1 MQLGEYLKT
10 LPESQTVAVGTVGG
24 SGWVYI
30 GTLDDL
36 NNIVTSFA
44 SIFRNAKREL
54 ERDEQFLNS
63 GRAESKNS
71 IAKVTHRIEHHKAYL
86 NGYLPALKRD
96 IQRVYNRFTD
106 NSIAIVIDG
115 REYGYWDEEE
125 YKNRYRQTKVRYKLW
140 V

>member
-30 GTLDDL
+30 GTLADL

-86 NGYLPALKRD
+86 DGYLPALKRD

-125 YKNRYRQTKVRYKLW
+125 YKNRYRQTKVRNKL
-140 V
+140 

>member
-86 NGYLPALKRD
+86 DGYLPTLKRD

-125 YKNRYRQTKVRYKLW
+125 YKNRYRQTKVRYKL
-140 V
+140 

>member
-30 GTLDDL
+30 GTLADL

-71 IAKVTHRIEHHKAYL
+71 IAKVTHRTEHHKAYL
-86 NGYLPALKRD
+86 DGYLPALKRD

-125 YKNRYRQTKVRYKLW
+125 YKNRYRQTKVRYKL
-140 V
+140 

>member
-10 LPESQTVAVGTVGG
+10 LPESQTVAVGTVCG

-86 NGYLPALKRD
+86 DGYLPALKRD

-125 YKNRYRQTKVRYKLW
+125 YKNRYRQTKVRYKL
-140 V
+140 

>member
-30 GTLDDL
+30 GTLDDP

-86 NGYLPALKRD
+86 DGYLPALKRD

-115 REYGYWDEEE
+115 REYGYWDKEE
-125 YKNRYRQTKVRYKLW
+125 YENRYRQTKVRYKL
-140 V
+140 

>member
-10 LPESQTVAVGTVGG
+10 LPESQTIAVGTVGG

-86 NGYLPALKRD
+86 DGYLPALKRD

-125 YKNRYRQTKVRYKLW
+125 YKNRYRQTKVRYKL
-140 V
+140 

>member
-54 ERDEQFLNS
+54 ERDEQVLNS

-71 IAKVTHRIEHHKAYL
+71 IEKVTHRIEHHKAYL
-86 NGYLPALKRD
+86 DGYLPALKRD

-125 YKNRYRQTKVRYKLW
+125 YKNRYRQTKVRYKL
-140 V
+140 

>member
-30 GTLDDL
+30 GTLADL

-63 GRAESKNS
+63 GGAESKNS

-86 NGYLPALKRD
+86 DGYLPALKRD

-125 YKNRYRQTKVRYKLW
+125 YKNRYRQTKVRYKL
-140 V
+140 

>member
-36 NNIVTSFA
+36 NNIVRSFA

-86 NGYLPALKRD
+86 DGYLPALKRD

-125 YKNRYRQTKVRYKLW
+125 YKNRYRQTKVRYKL
-140 V
+140 

>member
-1 MQLGEYLKT
+1 MQLGEHLKT

-86 NGYLPALKRD
+86 DGYLPALKRD

-125 YKNRYRQTKVRYKLW
+125 YKNRYRQTKVRYKL
-140 V
+140 

>member
-30 GTLDDL
+30 GTLADL
-36 NNIVTSFA
+36 NNIITSFA

-86 NGYLPALKRD
+86 DGYLPALKRD

-125 YKNRYRQTKVRYKLW
+125 YKNRYRQTKVRYKL
-140 V
+140 

>member
-30 GTLDDL
+30 GTLADL

-54 ERDEQFLNS
+54 ERDGQFLNS

-86 NGYLPALKRD
+86 DGYLPALKRD

-125 YKNRYRQTKVRYKLW
+125 YKNRYRQTKVRYKL
-140 V
+140 

>member
-63 GRAESKNS
+63 GRAESENS

-86 NGYLPALKRD
+86 DGYLPALKRD

-115 REYGYWDEEE
+115 REYGYWDKEE
-125 YKNRYRQTKVRYKLW
+125 YKNRYRQTKVRYKL
-140 V
+140 

>member
-86 NGYLPALKRD
+86 DGYLPALKRY

-125 YKNRYRQTKVRYKLW
+125 YKNRYRQTKVRYKL
-140 V
+140 

>member
-30 GTLDDL
+30 GTLADL

-86 NGYLPALKRD
+86 DGYLPALKRD

-106 NSIAIVIDG
+106 NSIAIVING

-125 YKNRYRQTKVRYKLW
+125 YKNRYRQTKVRYKL
-140 V
+140 

>member
-30 GTLDDL
+30 GTLADL

-86 NGYLPALKRD
+86 DGYLPALKRD

-125 YKNRYRQTKVRYKLW
+125 YKNRYRQVRYKL
-140 V
+140 

>member
-30 GTLDDL
+30 GTLADL

-71 IAKVTHRIEHHKAYL
+71 IAKVTHRLEHHKAYL
-86 NGYLPALKRD
+86 DGYLPALKRD

-115 REYGYWDEEE
+115 REYGYWDKEE
-125 YKNRYRQTKVRYKLW
+125 YENRYRQTKVRYKL
-140 V
+140 

>member
-63 GRAESKNS
+63 GRAESENS
-71 IAKVTHRIEHHKAYL
+71 IAKVTHRIAHHKAYL
-86 NGYLPALKRD
+86 DGYLPALKRD

-125 YKNRYRQTKVRYKLW
+125 YKNRYRQTKVRYKL
-140 V
+140 

>member
-30 GTLDDL
+30 GTLADL

-71 IAKVTHRIEHHKAYL
+71 IAKVTHRIEYHKAYL
-86 NGYLPALKRD
+86 DGYLPALKRD

-125 YKNRYRQTKVRYKLW
+125 YKNRYRQTKVRYKL
-140 V
+140 

>member
-86 NGYLPALKRD
+86 DEYLPALKRD

-125 YKNRYRQTKVRYKLW
+125 YKNRYRQTKVRYKL
-140 V
+140 

>member
-24 SGWVYI
+24 SGWAYI

-86 NGYLPALKRD
+86 DGYLPALKRD

-125 YKNRYRQTKVRYKLW
+125 YKNRYRQTKVRYKL
-140 V
+140 

>member
-1 MQLGEYLKT
+1 MQLEEYLKT

-30 GTLDDL
+30 GTLADL

-86 NGYLPALKRD
+86 DGYLPALKRD

-125 YKNRYRQTKVRYKLW
+125 YKNRYRQTKVRYKL
-140 V
+140 

>member
-36 NNIVTSFA
+36 NNIITSFA

-86 NGYLPALKRD
+86 DGYLPALKRD

-125 YKNRYRQTKVRYKLW
+125 YKNRYRQTKVRYKL
-140 V
+140 

>member
-24 SGWVYI
+24 SGWMYI

-86 NGYLPALKRD
+86 DGYLPALKRD

-115 REYGYWDEEE
+115 REYGYWDKEE
-125 YKNRYRQTKVRYKLW
+125 YENRYRQTKVRYKL
-140 V
+140 

>member
-30 GTLDDL
+30 GTLADL

-86 NGYLPALKRD
+86 DGYLPALKRD

-125 YKNRYRQTKVRYKLW
+125 YKNRYRQTKVRYKL
-140 V
+140 

>member
-30 GTLDDL
+30 GILADL

-86 NGYLPALKRD
+86 DGYLPALKRD

-125 YKNRYRQTKVRYKLW
+125 YKNRYRQTKVRYKL
-140 V
+140 

>member
-86 NGYLPALKRD
+86 DGYLPALKRD
-96 IQRVYNRFTD
+96 MQRVYNRFTD

-125 YKNRYRQTKVRYKLW
+125 YKNRYRQTKVRYKL
-140 V
+140 

>member
-10 LPESQTVAVGTVGG
+10 LPESQTVAVGTVDG

-30 GTLDDL
+30 GTLADL

-86 NGYLPALKRD
+86 DGYLPALKRD

-125 YKNRYRQTKVRYKLW
+125 YKNRYRQTKVRYKL
-140 V
+140 

>member
-71 IAKVTHRIEHHKAYL
+71 IAKVIHRIEHHKAYL
-86 NGYLPALKRD
+86 DGYLPALKRD

-125 YKNRYRQTKVRYKLW
+125 YKNRYRQTKVRYKL
-140 V
+140 

>member
-30 GTLDDL
+30 GTLADL

-86 NGYLPALKRD
+86 DGYLPALKRD

-115 REYGYWDEEE
+115 REYGYWDKEE
-125 YKNRYRQTKVRYKLW
+125 YENRYRQTKVRYKL
-140 V
+140 

>member
-30 GTLDDL
+30 GTLADL

-71 IAKVTHRIEHHKAYL
+71 IVKVTHRIEHHKAYL
-86 NGYLPALKRD
+86 DGYLPALKRD

-125 YKNRYRQTKVRYKLW
+125 YKNRYRQTKVRYKL
-140 V
+140 

>member
-86 NGYLPALKRD
+86 DGYLPALKRD

-115 REYGYWDEEE
+115 REYGYWDKEE
-125 YKNRYRQTKVRYKLW
+125 YKNRYRQTKVRYKL
-140 V
+140 

>member
-10 LPESQTVAVGTVGG
+10 LPESQTVAVGTVVG

-86 NGYLPALKRD
+86 DGYLPALKRD

-125 YKNRYRQTKVRYKLW
+125 YKNRYRQTKVRYKL
-140 V
+140 

>member
-30 GTLDDL
+30 GTLDDP

-86 NGYLPALKRD
+86 DEYLPALKRD

-106 NSIAIVIDG
+106 SSIAIVIDG

-125 YKNRYRQTKVRYKLW
+125 YKNRYRQTKVRYKL
-140 V
+140 

>member
-1 MQLGEYLKT
+1 MKLGEYLKT

-54 ERDEQFLNS
+54 ERDEQFLIS
-63 GRAESKNS
+63 GRAESKGS
-71 IAKVTHRIEHHKAYL
+71 IERVTHRIEHHKNYL
-86 NGYLPALKRD
+86 NGYSPALKRD
-96 IQRVYNRFTD
+96 VQKVYDRFTD
-106 NSIAIVIDG
+106 NSIAVIIDG
-115 REYGYWDEEE
+115 REYGYWDKEE
-125 YKNRYRQTKVRYKLW
+125 YENRYRQTKVRYKL
-140 V
+140 

>member
-30 GTLDDL
+30 GTLADL

-86 NGYLPALKRD
+86 DGYLPALKRD

-106 NSIAIVIDG
+106 NYIAIVIDG

-125 YKNRYRQTKVRYKLW
+125 YKNRYRQTKVRYKL
-140 V
+140 

>member
-30 GTLDDL
+30 GTLADL

-44 SIFRNAKREL
+44 SIFRNTKRER

-86 NGYLPALKRD
+86 DGYLPALKRD

-125 YKNRYRQTKVRYKLW
+125 YKNRYRQTKVRYKL
-140 V
+140 

>member
-10 LPESQTVAVGTVGG
+10 LPESQTVAVGTIGG

-30 GTLDDL
+30 GTLADL

-86 NGYLPALKRD
+86 DGYLPALKRD

-125 YKNRYRQTKVRYKLW
+125 YKNRYRQTKVRYKL
-140 V
+140 

>member
-86 NGYLPALKRD
+86 DVYLPALKRD

-125 YKNRYRQTKVRYKLW
+125 YKNRYRQTKVRYKL
-140 V
+140 